1 VNLLPL
7 LPTVQLSEETKEALI
22 EELGAAEQTTTRNS
36 QERLP
41 KIICCIVSQIT
52 SDHPFTGL
60 RPLPLGYKS
69 FLLPDIL
76 KILSSVDRPV
86 LTEYTP
92 TSFVG
97 SEVA

>member
-1 VNLLPL
+1 MNLLPL
-7 LPTVQLSEETKEALI
+7 LPTVQLSEEAKEALI

-41 KIICCIVSQIT
+41 KIICYIVSQIA

-60 RPLPLGYKS
+60 RLLPLRCKS

-76 KILSSVDRPV
+76 EMLSSVDRPV
-86 LTEYTP
+86 LSEYTP
-92 TSFVG
+92 TSVVG